1 MSTVLLIN
9 LTVEEEEEV
18 AVVVAQVE
26 EEQAVDGAR
35 VLEVGQCLSIDISS
49 MPRTLRTWSWLLE
62 VGQCLSI
69 DISSMPRTL
78 LQTWSSGF
86 CPEKTRFHTAF
97 LRRVGQD
104 LCDPPDLT
112 VSCTC

>member
-49 MPRTLRTWSWLLE
+49 MPRTLRTWS
-62 VGQCLSI
+62 S
-69 DISSMPRTL
+69 R
-78 LQTWSSGF
+78 F
-86 CPEKTRFHTAF
+86 CPEKTRFYTAF

-104 LCDPPDLT
+104 LCDPLT
-112 VSCTC
+112 